1 MVPAICLALLGLAGL
16 PADGELVRG
25 ARKQRQS
32 SPTRPQGHCLFMCRK
47 KGGTYSVAEKKK
59 GDGEKERGEKEKGQ
73 AKNANERI
81 EMVM

>member
-32 SPTRPQGHCLFMCRK
+32 SPTRPQGHCLFK

-73 AKNANERI
+73 AKDANERI

>member
-1 MVPAICLALLGLAGL
+1 M
-16 PADGELVRG
+16 
-25 ARKQRQS
+25 
-32 SPTRPQGHCLFMCRK
+32 
-47 KGGTYSVAEKKK
+47 AEKRK